1 MITISAGLRT
11 EIEKLRGRRLFGRV
25 RIDYSDANIDATIIA
40 WANTIAEH
48 TYPEQVFNG
57 KEDVTHKY
65 ISFDG
70 QWVLDGT
77 WYLPPETETEK
88 ARGEIGWWGHERSL
102 ESGSFSN
109 ASRRM
114 YGEKLYSDS
123 LYSGLTET
131 FPNVNVNFLPRTISD
146 IRVSF
151 DNAREE
157 YAVDFDVVL
166 LGADYSELDR
176 ITVTG
181 NAGYKYITSISPVNS
196 VSQICLFVYKWSK
209 GMTQAKCAEMFTSIS
224 ELYEGQDLISF
235 STVENRELPEE
246 GVPLGSTAA
255 GECTIT
261 LFNRSRLFDFD
272 NTTSK
277 LFNVIREGVRI
288 KPYIGDGTE
297 WIPLGVF
304 YAKTWDVPKNGITAT
319 VTGLDRMALLAES
332 EYKTNQ
338 IIQAPES
345 ESHLIDTAGEWN
357 AGDLVG
363 VVVSTNSLVMVF

>member
-1 MITISAGLRT
+1 
-11 EIEKLRGRRLFGRV
+11 
-25 RIDYSDANIDATIIA
+25 
-40 WANTIAEH
+40 
-48 TYPEQVFNG
+48 
-57 KEDVTHKY
+57 
-65 ISFDG
+65 
-70 QWVLDGT
+70 
-77 WYLPPETETEK
+77 
-88 ARGEIGWWGHERSL
+88 
-102 ESGSFSN
+102 
-109 ASRRM
+109 M
-114 YGEKLYSDS
+114 YGSKLYGDS

-131 FPNVNVNFLPRTISD
+131 FPSVCVNFLPRTISD

-166 LGADYSELDR
+166 LGADYTELDR
-176 ITVTG
+176 VTVTG
-181 NAGYKYITSISPVNS
+181 NAGYKYITSITPVNS

-235 STVENRELPEE
+235 STVENRELPED

-255 GECTIT
+255 GECTVT

-288 KPYIGDGTE
+288 KPYIGDGIE

-304 YAKTWDVPKNGITAT
+304 YAKTWDIPKNGITAT
-319 VTGLDRMALLAES
+319 VTGLDRMALLDES

-338 IIQAPES
+338 IIQAPAS
-345 ESHLIDTAGEWN
+345 EAHTIDTAAEWN
-357 AGDLVG
+357 SGDLSG
-363 VVVSTNSLVMVF
+363 VIVSVDSLGMVF